1 MRPWKRIVLNTL
13 RPIDRFYD
21 QFKFHFKRFFRIGN
35 TTPITILNYRSY
47 GTSDKVVVKGR
58 VIKEVLIQTTRED
71 TKWKNFQNNL
81 RRFLSTEIA
90 NAELEI
96 TINEETFAVKTD
108 KEGYFDLSTSLKN
121 HFPLLKEDWQNVE
134 VKLVNTPLKKVEVQS
149 QSEVLIPQK
158 CNYGIISDI
167 DDTILQ
173 TDVTSL
179 LKIRMLYLTFLKN
192 AFNRN
197 VFKEA
202 KAFYNALQKGANG
215 EAKNPIFYVSNGPWN
230 LYDFLV
236 DFLKINGLPKGP
248 ILLRDFGI
256 PRQRVPRNYQGH
268 KKESIKKIMNT
279 YPDLPFVLIGDSGEK
294 DTDVY
299 LALAKEF
306 PGRVKSIYIRDVE
319 SPRRAKR
326 IAQLIK
332 NASGIDAYF
341 VKDYFQAAKYASE
354 KGYLHFD
361 TFKSFRKKRRK
372 S

>member
-13 RPIDRFYD
+13 RPID
-21 QFKFHFKRFFRIGN
+21 QFLDHLKFHFKKTFRIGGG
-35 TTPITILNYRSY
+35 TPITILNYRSY
-47 GTSDKVVVKGR
+47 GTFNKVVIKGR
-58 VIKEVLIQTTRED
+58 VIKELLIHTTRED
-71 TKWKNFQNNL
+71 SQWKNFQNNV
-81 RRFLSTEIA
+81 RRFLSSEIP

-96 TINEETFAVKTD
+96 TVNGEVFTVKTD
-108 KEGYFDLSTSLKN
+108 KEGYFDLSADLQTA
-121 HFPLLKEDWQNVE
+121 FATQKEDWRKLE
-134 VKLVNTPLKKVEVQS
+134 VKLINTPLKKLEVKS
-149 QSEVLIPQK
+149 KTEVLIPQN

-179 LKIRMLYLTFLKN
+179 FKFRMLYLTFLKN

-202 KAFYNALQKGANG
+202 KAFYNALQKGSNA

-236 DFLKINGLPKGP
+236 DFLALNGLPKGP

-256 PRQRVPRNYQGH
+256 PRQRVPKNYQGH

-299 LALAKEF
+299 LSLAKEF

-341 VKDYFQAAKYASE
+341 VKDYFQAAEYAAD
-354 KGYLHFD
+354 KGYLNFE
-361 TFKSFRKKRRK
+361 TFQSFRKKRK
-372 S
+372 K